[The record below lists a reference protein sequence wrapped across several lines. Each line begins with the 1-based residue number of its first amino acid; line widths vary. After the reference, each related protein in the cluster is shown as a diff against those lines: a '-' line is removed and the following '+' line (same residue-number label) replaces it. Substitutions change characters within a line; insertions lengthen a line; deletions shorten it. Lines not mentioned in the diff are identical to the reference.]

1 MSRVK
6 KEINGLKSLRQRL
19 RFMEQIVENS
29 SDEIY
34 VTDGRGIT
42 IYANPMSEQHYGVPV
57 EELIGKSVWELEQRG
72 VYFPAVTP
80 IVLREKKKV
89 TIDQE
94 TAIGKTLMITATPIF
109 DEQGEVELVICNSR
123 DITALVEMKRNLDQF
138 KQKVLGQESKAAKE
152 NEKDDLLRPI
162 FNTGSP
168 MEKVLQ
174 VVGKIAVTDSTVLL
188 LGESGTGK
196 DLLAYYM
203 HSLNHRRDKQFIKVN
218 CAALPKELIE
228 SELFGY
234 KPGAFTGASP
244 KGKVGFFSLAD
255 GGTIFLDEIGELPLR
270 LQPKLLQVIEE
281 QQFNPIGSNQ
291 PEKVDVRIIAS
302 TNQDLPQ
309 MIAKGRFREDLYY
322 RLFVLSMQI
331 PPLRERVEDIP
342 LLAEHYLETYAAKHE
357 RKILA
362 KSSVFELLKRYRW
375 PGNVRELKHMIEY
388 LVVVVNGGE
397 INIEDLPQ
405 HIIGSDA
412 NREEETLTEIL
423 ESVEEK
429 VIRESY
435 KKFASSYKVA
445 EKLGISQSSASRKIR
460 KYLGAN
466 N

>member
-72 VYFPAVTP
+72 IYFPAVTP

-109 DEQGEVELVICNSR
+109 DEKGEVELVICNSR

-138 KQKVLGQESKAAKE
+138 KQRILGEESKKAKG
-152 NEKDDLLRPI
+152 NEEDDLFRPI
-162 FNTGSP
+162 FAAGSP
-168 MEKVLQ
+168 MERVLQ
-174 VVGKIAVTDSTVLL
+174 VVGKIAITDSTVLL

-196 DLLAYYM
+196 DLLAHYM

-218 CAALPKELIE
+218 CAALPKELLE

-244 KGKVGFFSLAD
+244 KGKVGLFSLAD

-309 MIAKGRFREDLYY
+309 MISRGRFREDLYY
-322 RLFVLSMQI
+322 RLFVLSVQI
-331 PPLRERVEDIP
+331 PPLRERTDDIP
-342 LLAEHYLETYAAKHE
+342 LLAEHYLYSYAAKHE
-357 RKILA
+357 RNILA
-362 KSSVFELLKRYRW
+362 KPSVLKLLKSYPW

-388 LVVVVNGGE
+388 LVVVVNGDE
-397 INIEDLPQ
+397 IKFEDLPQ
-405 HIIGSDA
+405 HILGSGA
-412 NREEETLTEIL
+412 KREEKTLAEIM
-423 ESVEEK
+423 EAVEEEI
-429 VIRESY
+429 IRKSY
-435 KKFASSYKVA
+435 KKHASSYKVA